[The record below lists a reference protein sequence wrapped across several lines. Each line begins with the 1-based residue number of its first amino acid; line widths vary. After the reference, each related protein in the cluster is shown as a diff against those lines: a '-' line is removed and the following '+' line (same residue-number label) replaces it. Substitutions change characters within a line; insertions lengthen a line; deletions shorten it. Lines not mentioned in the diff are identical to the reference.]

1 MKTIKFKSNIKCN
14 GCIAAINDK
23 MNELV
28 GENKWQVDL
37 NSEDRI
43 LTVENDDISA
53 KDVSEELSKLGYLAE
68 EI

>member
-1 MKTIKFKSNIKCN
+1 MNIIKFKSNIKCN

-37 NSEDRI
+37 NSDDRI
-43 LTVENDDISA
+43 LTVESDDISA